1 MITTNILS
9 WEQTPMFLHLFKT
22 KLKETITMY
31 ELILKKQKNKPKFD
45 ELFKMITDLKDFL
58 DEEADFKDDA
68 WKKNLDVIIDFQDDD
83 GSFKLYDSYKIPSD
97 ARVDFIYVPTYIC
110 TAILMKAYLT
120 DYGSFTMKAQSA
132 LKKGLKLS
140 CAKGLRGHGF
150 EAFKGQIEALNIFMK
165 AGVKEFTDLHP
176 GLSPEFTEMIE
187 KIVSIYKDKILASD
201 FTGPWGESY
210 EDDIK
215 TVAEYF
221 CERQVLV
228 YGTLMKGE
236 ANHGYLENSEYL
248 GTILLP
254 GYDMYDVGWYPAIV
268 SGDGLAVAE
277 AYAVPVEDMPAID
290 MLEGEGSLYAKRCER
305 IALNGEMTFAYVYV
319 FLRDVSNLKRIPS
332 WKEHLWYVSYGSN
345 MLKERFNCYIEGG
358 SYEGSTPREPCRD
371 TTPPAAVKT
380 VEIPYDMY
388 FGNHSRSWEYG
399 GVSFLD
405 TSKKGNA
412 LGVAYLITKEQFDHV
427 AAQENGG
434 RYPEEGYNWYEN
446 IIALETMDGF
456 EVKTITNNVLREY
469 NEPCQAYLDT
479 LHQGIKKNWPEMSD
493 EDIDDY
499 LNRCIK

>member
-1 MITTNILS
+1 
-9 WEQTPMFLHLFKT
+9 MFLHLFKT

-176 GLSPEFTEMIE
+176 GLCPEFTEMIE

-345 MLKERFNCYIEGG
+345 MLYERFMCYIEGG
-358 SYEGSTPREPCRD
+358 SFEESRPHPACRD
-371 TTPPAAVKT
+371 TAPP
-380 VEIPYDMY
+380 VEVRAIDIPYGMY
-388 FGNHSRSWEYG
+388 FANKSGSWQG
-399 GVSFLD
+399 KGVSFLD
-405 TSKKGNA
+405 VTQKGHA

-427 AAQENGG
+427 VYRENAG
-434 RYPEEGYNWYEN
+434 RHQNKVCGWYEDTVT
-446 IIALETMDGF
+446 IGEMDGF
-456 EVKTITNNVLREY
+456 EVKTITNIDLREC
-469 NEPCQAYLDT
+469 NRPCEDYLET
-479 LHQGIKKNWPEMSD
+479 LRRGIRQNWPEMSD
-493 EDIDDY
+493 EEIEDY
-499 LNRCIK
+499 LNSCMR